1 MFVLNRKQFVNPE
14 MSKYVKDYTN
24 KWTRNLTEKYSNNS
38 SYTRVS
44 DLVKHTN
51 EEPKLPNSFYI
62 LPFVSL
68 ISFLAGYNFCKSI
81 S

>member
-1 MFVLNRKQFVNPE
+1 MFVLNRKQFINPE
-14 MSKYVKDYTN
+14 MAQYIKDYTN

-44 DLVKHTN
+44 DLVKPAN
-51 EEPKLPNSFYI
+51 EQPKLPNCFYI
-62 LPFVSL
+62 IPFVSL